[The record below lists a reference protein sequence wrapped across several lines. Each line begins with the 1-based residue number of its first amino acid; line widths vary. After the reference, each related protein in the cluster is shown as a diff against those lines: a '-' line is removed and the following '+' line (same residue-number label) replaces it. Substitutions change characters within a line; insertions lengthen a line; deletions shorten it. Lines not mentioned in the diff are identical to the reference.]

1 MTMPKVY
8 LSPAYHYWN
17 PCAVAGCDE
26 TTHNN
31 LYLDVL
37 EPYLAACGIQYKRGP
52 RRTPKS
58 GEDGDALMLQAVR
71 ESDAWGADVHYV
83 SHTNA
88 ANGSV
93 RGYRPMIYPG
103 STGGRKL
110 AECIL
115 KYRRKIYDQPI
126 QLEET
131 DYWYELRAPAAVSFY
146 EEHVFH
152 DNAADAQWFHSH
164 MGAIAE
170 ATCRGL
176 CEYFGIEYR
185 APGTKPAPA
194 PTPTPKEE
202 TINMELR
209 MLRRGMEGN
218 DVRAAMLLMK
228 DKGYYPDEIWSGD
241 KLFGPKMDAG
251 LRRMQA
257 DHNLGVDGIL
267 GAASWGYLLGR

>member
-1 MTMPKVY
+1 MPKVY

-88 ANGSV
+88 ANGGV

-103 STGGRKL
+103 SGGGRKL
-110 AECIL
+110 AACIL

-126 QLEET
+126 RLSESSV
-131 DYWYELRAPAAVSFY
+131 WYELRAPAAVSFY

-176 CEYFGIEYR
+176 CEYFGIPYR
-185 APGTKPAPA
+185 APGTAKPSPAPDHQ
-194 PTPTPKEE
+194 
-202 TINMELR
+202 
-209 MLRRGMEGN
+209 EG
-218 DVRAAMLLMK
+218 
-228 DKGYYPDEIWSGD
+228 GTGD
-241 KLFGPKMDAG
+241 
-251 LRRMQA
+251 R
-257 DHNLGVDGIL
+257 
-267 GAASWGYLLGR
+267 GAAYAEAWHGGRRRPERHAADEGQGVLPLRHPRQ

>member
-1 MTMPKVY
+1 MPKVY

-88 ANGSV
+88 A
-93 RGYRPMIYPG
+93 
-103 STGGRKL
+103 
-110 AECIL
+110 
-115 KYRRKIYDQPI
+115 
-126 QLEET
+126 
-131 DYWYELRAPAAVSFY
+131 
-146 EEHVFH
+146 
-152 DNAADAQWFHSH
+152 DAQWFHSH

-176 CEYFGIEYR
+176 CEYFGIPYR
-185 APGTKPAPA
+185 APGTAKPSPA
-194 PTPTPKEE
+194 PTIRKEE
-202 TINMELR
+202 QVTVELR
-209 MLRRGMEGN
+209 MLKRGMEGG
-218 DVRAAMLLMK
+218 DVRSAMLLMK
-228 DKGYYPDEIWSGD
+228 DKGYYPYAIPVSD
-241 KLFGPKMDAG
+241 KLFGAKMEAG
-251 LRRMQA
+251 LRKMQA
-257 DHNLGVDGIL
+257 DHDLGVDGIL

>member
-1 MTMPKVY
+1 MPKVY

-88 ANGSV
+88 ANGGV

-103 STGGRKL
+103 SGGGRKL
-110 AECIL
+110 AACIL

-126 QLEET
+126 RLSESSV
-131 DYWYELRAPAAVSFY
+131 WYELRAPAAVSFY

-152 DNAADAQWFHSH
+152 DNASDAPPSDALSIPRLFAFANPVFSLFSIHR
-164 MGAIAE
+164 
-170 ATCRGL
+170 T
-176 CEYFGIEYR
+176 
-185 APGTKPAPA
+185 
-194 PTPTPKEE
+194 
-202 TINMELR
+202 
-209 MLRRGMEGN
+209 
-218 DVRAAMLLMK
+218 
-228 DKGYYPDEIWSGD
+228 SG
-241 KLFGPKMDAG
+241 
-251 LRRMQA
+251 
-257 DHNLGVDGIL
+257 
-267 GAASWGYLLGR
+267 

>member
-37 EPYLAACGIQYKRGP
+37 EPYLTACGIQYKRGP

-131 DYWYELRAPAAVSFY
+131 DYWYELRAPAAVSF
-146 EEHVFH
+146 
-152 DNAADAQWFHSH
+152 W
-164 MGAIAE
+164 
-170 ATCRGL
+170 
-176 CEYFGIEYR
+176 
-185 APGTKPAPA
+185 
-194 PTPTPKEE
+194 
-202 TINMELR
+202 
-209 MLRRGMEGN
+209 
-218 DVRAAMLLMK
+218 
-228 DKGYYPDEIWSGD
+228 
-241 KLFGPKMDAG
+241 
-251 LRRMQA
+251 
-257 DHNLGVDGIL
+257 
-267 GAASWGYLLGR
+267 